1 MYTRSYISELKLQI
15 RNTREDYSTAVTI
28 LNQLKDRYSRYSRLS
43 VNYNL
48 TNFENLIKEREQEIY
63 FLEKDLKLLLKEAKE
78 NNILI

>member
-48 TNFENLIKEREQEIY
+48 TNFENLIKEREQEIH